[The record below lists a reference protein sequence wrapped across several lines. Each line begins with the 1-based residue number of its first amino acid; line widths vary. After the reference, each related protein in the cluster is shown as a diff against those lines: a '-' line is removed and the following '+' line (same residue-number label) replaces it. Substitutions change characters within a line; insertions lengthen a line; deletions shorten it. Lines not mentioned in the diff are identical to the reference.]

1 MNSGKRYQVCVITS
15 TRAEYGV
22 MRPLLFKLQKNIQ
35 INLKLLITGT
45 HLNKAFGNTQGE
57 IIKDGFRNYEK
68 IIIPLDD
75 DSKEGM
81 AMSAG
86 VALTKFAVFFSHY
99 RPDIVV
105 ILGDRFEI
113 FSAATAA
120 YLTGIPIAHISGG
133 DITEGAVDD
142 AIRHCLTKMSCLH
155 FPGCEQSAHRIIQMG
170 EQPRCVFN
178 VGELGVEN
186 CLNMQLMMRQDLA
199 ADLYF
204 DNLNE
209 DYAVVTFHPVTM
221 ENDTSVIQIYELI
234 KAMDQY
240 KEMSY
245 IITMANADAGGRAI
259 NGIWMEEEKKHSNW
273 LVVSSLGALRYLSA
287 VKYAKLVIGNSSSG
301 IIEAPSL
308 GTPTV
313 NIGNRQKG
321 RVMAESVIN
330 CEPEC
335 NSISCAIEKALNDY
349 FQEKAGFIKSPFGD
363 GTTSTQIVEIL
374 LCYLKNKRK
383 ENGKHFFDIDFSL

>member
-1 MNSGKRYQVCVITS
+1 M
-15 TRAEYGV
+15 
-22 MRPLLFKLQKNIQ
+22 
-35 INLKLLITGT
+35 
-45 HLNKAFGNTQGE
+45 
-57 IIKDGFRNYEK
+57 
-68 IIIPLDD
+68 
-75 DSKEGM
+75 
-81 AMSAG
+81 
-86 VALTKFAVFFSHY
+86 
-99 RPDIVV
+99 
-105 ILGDRFEI
+105 
-113 FSAATAA
+113 
-120 YLTGIPIAHISGG
+120 
-133 DITEGAVDD
+133 
-142 AIRHCLTKMSCLH
+142 
-155 FPGCEQSAHRIIQMG
+155 
-170 EQPRCVFN
+170 
-178 VGELGVEN
+178 
-186 CLNMQLMMRQDLA
+186 A

>member
-349 FQEKAGFIKSPFGD
+349 FQEKAEFIKSPFGD